1 MLASVRED
9 YAFKIIDP
17 AVTPDERSSP
27 IRTQIVILASGATFI
42 LGLFII
48 LLLNF
53 YRNKEA
59 E

>member
-17 AVTPDERSSP
+17 AVTPDKRSSP
-27 IRTQIVILASGATFI
+27 KRTQIVVLTSGATFI

-48 LLLNF
+48 LFRSF